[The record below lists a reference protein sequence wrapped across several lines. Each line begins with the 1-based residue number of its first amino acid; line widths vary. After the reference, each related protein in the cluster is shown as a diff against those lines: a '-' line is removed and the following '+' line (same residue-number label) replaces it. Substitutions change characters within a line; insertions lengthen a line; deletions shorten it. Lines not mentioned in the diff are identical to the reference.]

1 MIILIFN
8 FTQKMKYK
16 EIKYSIITD
25 KFEEGIPTYFILKST
40 YWFGFN
46 MFGELFGI
54 DGCAN
59 TPFQDLESAMEFK
72 KLLENGK

>member
-1 MIILIFN
+1 
-8 FTQKMKYK
+8 MKQK

-25 KFEEGIPTYFILKST
+25 KYEEGMPTYFVLKST

-54 DGCAN
+54 DGCPS
-59 TPFQDLESAMEFK
+59 TPFQDLESATEFK

>member
-1 MIILIFN
+1 
-8 FTQKMKYK
+8 MKQK

-25 KFEEGIPTYFILKST
+25 KYEEGIPTYFILKST

-46 MFGELFGI
+46 MFGQLFGL
-54 DGCAN
+54 DSCAN
-59 TPFQDLESAMEFK
+59 TPFQDLESAEIFK

>member
-1 MIILIFN
+1 
-8 FTQKMKYK
+8 MKTK

-46 MFGELFGI
+46 MFGQLFGEYSSSDI
-54 DGCAN
+54 
-59 TPFQDLESAMEFK
+59 PFQTLENAQEHL
-72 KLLENGK
+72 KLLENE

>member
-1 MIILIFN
+1 
-8 FTQKMKYK
+8 MKTK
-16 EIKYSIITD
+16 EIKYSMITD

-54 DGCAN
+54 DGCPS
-59 TPFQDLESAMEFK
+59 TPFQDLESAEEHL
-72 KLLENGK
+72 KLLKK

>member
-1 MIILIFN
+1 
-8 FTQKMKYK
+8 MKTK

-46 MFGELFGI
+46 MFGELFGEHSSSNI
-54 DGCAN
+54 
-59 TPFQDLESAMEFK
+59 PFQTLEQAEEHL
-72 KLLENGK
+72 KLLKK

>member
-1 MIILIFN
+1 
-8 FTQKMKYK
+8 MKYK

-46 MFGELFGI
+46 MFGQFYGEHNSSDI
-54 DGCAN
+54 
-59 TPFQDLESAMEFK
+59 PFQTLENAQEHL
-72 KLLENGK
+72 KLLENEQ